1 MELDRAIVF
10 GVGAG
15 SALMFVGTLL
25 ALPYVVARAPRD
37 FFTRAEPA
45 PGHIAAR
52 VARNLLAALLVAAG
66 LAMLVLPGQG
76 LLTLLFGV
84 ALADVP
90 GKRALVKRIAQRE
103 GLWRALNALRRKLGR
118 PEFERPC

>member
-1 MELDRAIVF
+1 MELDRAIVI

-37 FFTRAEPA
+37 FFTRAEAA
-45 PGHIAAR
+45 PGPLAMR
-52 VARNLLAALLVAAG
+52 VVRNLLAALLVVAG

-76 LLTLLFGV
+76 LLTILFGV

-103 GLWRALNALRRKLGR
+103 GLWRALNALRRKLGC
-118 PEFERPC
+118 PEFERPR